1 MGLPPDIYF
10 AVYLHLYII
19 HRVTLNVIQDPSFNN
34 NTTTCKP
41 VFFFNNMHKDYH
53 SPHTHT
59 YIHTYDNK
67 RKHIIDIRKTKIFSC
82 ECKQ

>member
-19 HRVTLNVIQDPSFNN
+19 HRVTLYVIQDPSFNN

-41 VFFFNNMHKDYH
+41 VFFVLITCTKTITLLT
-53 SPHTHT
+53 PTHT
-59 YIHTYDNK
+59 FTHT
-67 RKHIIDIRKTKIFSC
+67 TK
-82 ECKQ
+82 KNTYYRH